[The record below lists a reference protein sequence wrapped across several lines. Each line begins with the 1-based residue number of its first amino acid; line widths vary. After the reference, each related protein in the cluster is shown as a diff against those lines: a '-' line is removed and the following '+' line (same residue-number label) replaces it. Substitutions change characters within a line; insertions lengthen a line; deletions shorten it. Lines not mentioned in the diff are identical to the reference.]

1 MSTKDTAKEAK
12 KLRKGDVDNMCIHY
26 NRLGSE
32 AVAKHFKIK
41 VADLKE
47 LLGKEKFEYYFK
59 KVDERLAKANKST
72 PTPEATEAKKETD
85 AEVKETASDAQPD
98 KLSKTKKQ

>member
-1 MSTKDTAKEAK
+1 MSEQK
-12 KLRKGDVDNMCIHY
+12 KLKKGYVDNFCIY
-26 NRLGSE
+26 YSKLGSK
-32 AVAKHFKIK
+32 AVADHFKIK

-47 LLGKEKFEYYFK
+47 LLGKEKFDYYFK
-59 KVDERLAKANKST
+59 KVDESLAKANKST

-98 KLSKTKKQ
+98 KSSKTKKQ

>member
-1 MSTKDTAKEAK
+1 MSTKDTAKQAK
-12 KLRKGDVDNMCIHY
+12 NLRKGDVDNMCIHY

-32 AVAKHFKIK
+32 AVAKHFNIK

-47 LLGKEKFEYYFK
+47 LLGKEKFDYYFK
-59 KVDERLAKANKST
+59 KVDETLEKAN
-72 PTPEATEAKKETD
+72 KKETD

-98 KLSKTKKQ
+98 KSSKTKK